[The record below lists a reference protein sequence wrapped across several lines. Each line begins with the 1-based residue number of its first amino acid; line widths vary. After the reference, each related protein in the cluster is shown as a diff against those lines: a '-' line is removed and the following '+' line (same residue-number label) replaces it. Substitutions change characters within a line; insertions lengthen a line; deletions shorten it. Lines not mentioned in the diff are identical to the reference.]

1 MAFGF
6 YGLDCHCRYIFN
18 NASYLFWLALKIIFQ
33 MNADSVNAVDPED
46 RSSNAKTFVE
56 ITIVGEDKKG
66 IVADITKYIFK
77 NGGNIEKINQN
88 VVKGLFGMH
97 LEASFQKIG
106 KSKVIKELADLSG
119 RLKMEIK
126 IHFHEEDKVKNVAI
140 FVSKEDHCLLKILNS
155 VSKGEIVSNISMII
169 GSDERLKPIAN
180 SYHIPFF
187 YIDHVNHD
195 EAENRILQ
203 LVDQFDID
211 LIVLARYMRILA
223 PNFVWRYPNR
233 IINIHPSLLPAFP
246 GAFAYVQ
253 AYERGAKIIG
263 CTAHFVTED
272 LDQGPIIIQESFK
285 VLPNDTLDT
294 IKIKGQSAE
303 STALLEAVKLF
314 LSDRIEVYWG
324 KVNFK

>member
-1 MAFGF
+1 
-6 YGLDCHCRYIFN
+6 
-18 NASYLFWLALKIIFQ
+18 
-33 MNADSVNAVDPED
+33 MNAEGANTVDLEN
-46 RSSNAKTFVE
+46 RSTNAKTFVE
-56 ITIVGEDKKG
+56 ITVVGEDKKG

-97 LEASFQKIG
+97 LEASFQKIS
-106 KSKVIKELADLSG
+106 KSKVKNELADLSD

-126 IHFHEEDKVKNVAI
+126 IHFHEENKIKNVAI
-140 FVSKEDHCLLKILNS
+140 FVSKEDHCLLKILDS
-155 VSKGEIVSNISMII
+155 VSKREIVSNISVII
-169 GSDERLKPIAN
+169 GSDEKLKSIAN
-180 SYHIPFF
+180 AYHVPFF
-187 YIDHVNHD
+187 YVDHVNHI

-211 LIVLARYMRILA
+211 LIVLARYMRILT

-285 VLPNDTLDT
+285 VLPDDTLET

-314 LSDRIEVYWG
+314 LNDGIEVYWG
-324 KVNFK
+324 KVSFK